1 MADYRPVLFHSQLS
15 TDCLRIKRTI
25 RELKVDVDI
34 RSILVSRRHREELR
48 GIAGSLRVPCLVVA
62 ESVVQGVEEIEKYLH
77 LRYGIRD

>member
-15 TDCLRIKRTI
+15 ADCLRIKRAI
-25 RELKVDVDI
+25 RELRVDVDI

-62 ESVVQGVEEIEKYLH
+62 ESVVQGAEEIEKYLH
-77 LRYGIRD
+77 LRYGIRG